1 MLVIATNNQQFL
13 FYQRLK
19 KIKMFGLFEAK
30 NELLTRREKK
40 QIVDTIQ
47 DIEQKTSS
55 EIRLYIE
62 GECPYSN
69 PLERTK
75 EIFQHLGMD
84 KTELRN
90 GVLMYIASES
100 RVFSV
105 FGDQA
110 IYTKANDDFWQAKIT
125 FMTTFFKN
133 EQYAE
138 GIEAG
143 LKSIGQSLSEYF
155 PATGKRKNELP
166 DDIVFG
172 KFN

>member
-1 MLVIATNNQQFL
+1 
-13 FYQRLK
+13 
-19 KIKMFGLFEAK
+19 MFGLFEAS

-40 QIVDTIQ
+40 RIVNTIQ
-47 DIEQKTSS
+47 DIERKTSG

-62 GECPYSN
+62 GECPCNN
-69 PLERTK
+69 PLERAK

-105 FGDQA
+105 FGDEA
-110 IYTKANDDFWQAKIT
+110 IYTKASDDFWQAKII
-125 FMTTFFKN
+125 FMTAFFKN

-138 GIEAG
+138 GIEAS
-143 LKSIGQSLSEYF
+143 LKSIGQSLEGYF
-155 PATGKRKNELP
+155 PSTGKRKNELP